1 MNKEI
6 TESVDDSSLQG
17 KLKHYILHPVLV
29 KPNKKTKK
37 LRILYDASI
46 KTKKSNVSLNECL
59 HHGPVILKNL
69 CAMFVRFLSQK
80 VALVAEMK
88 KHLFKLVCK
97 KKTGMLHGFHG

>member
-6 TESVDDSSLQG
+6 TETVDDSSLQG
-17 KLKHYILHPVLV
+17 KLKHILHPVLV
-29 KPNKKTKK
+29 KPNKKTTK
-37 LRILYDASI
+37 LQILYDAST

-69 CAMFVRFLSQK
+69 CAMLVRFLSQK
-80 VALVAEMK
+80 AALVAEMK

-97 KKTGMLHGFHG
+97 KKTRMLQDFYG